1 MKKSK
6 YYLTGIG
13 FFIGTLFGIMAMV
26 LVSFTKDIRNLGTR
40 DGIIS
45 ITATQAN
52 NYCKNY
58 MSKSEPLNQVVKGF
72 TVDKA
77 QLSAMNTIAAEN
89 SSLTGFRIYMGKD
102 NNNAK
107 IGIVVGT
114 DGNGRDAVSNSI
126 FNTDS
131 PSSGPCPTICDN
143 NSPIISDN

>member
-1 MKKSK
+1 M
-6 YYLTGIG
+6 
-13 FFIGTLFGIMAMV
+13 GTLFGIMTMV
-26 LVSFTKDIRNLGTR
+26 LVAFTKDTGKLESR

-45 ITATQAN
+45 ITSTQAN
-52 NYCKNY
+52 NYYKNY
-58 MSKSEPLNQVVKGF
+58 MTKAESFNQVIKGF
-72 TVDKA
+72 MVDKA

-89 SSLTGFRIYMGKD
+89 SNLSGFRIYMGKD

-114 DGNGRDAVSNSI
+114 DANGRDAVNNSI

-143 NSPIISDN
+143 SSPIISDN